1 MIKTELLYLLLFVMI
16 LTEIQQPVIKIIAD
30 RAKLKEILATVKSE
44 Q

>member
-30 RAKLKEILATVKSE
+30 RAKVKVILTTVKSE